1 MNRIAYYIRVS
12 TVEQNLARQSE
23 KVESDWKLYADK
35 ISGTVPFELRRQGQ
49 RLLEDISDGKLD
61 EVKVLDL
68 SRLGRNTEN
77 ILSTIKT
84 IHEHGVSI
92 HLINQGI
99 HTLINKKENITS
111 KLLITIL
118 SGIATAD
125 YETRREATLAGIALA
140 KQRGVY
146 KGRSKGSTENIDKWS
161 QKPKVQ
167 KVKTL
172 LESGVSV
179 RKIRQTLGVSYNLC
193 YKVKRLLLDDDNG
206 IDEST
211 VVLDAVLV

>member
-12 TVEQNLARQSE
+12 TVEQNLARQEE
-23 KVESDWKLYADK
+23 KVESEWSVFADK
-35 ISGTVPFELRRQGQ
+35 ISGTVPFELRPQGKK
-49 RLLEDISDGKLD
+49 LLEAVADGKYD
-61 EVKVLDL
+61 EVKVLHL

-77 ILSTIKT
+77 ILKTINT
-84 IHEHGVSI
+84 IHEYGVSI
-92 HLINQGI
+92 HLISQGV
-99 HTLINKKENITS
+99 HTLVNGKENITS

-193 YKVKRLLLDDDNG
+193 YKVKRLILDDDNG

-211 VVLDAVLV
+211 RVLDTVLV